1 MLALFA
7 SLWLCATVGLGCY
20 RYYHFDLDFQSHS
33 ALHGIS
39 GIQVCVVMLTT
50 IHFKF
55 IKVIKHLFLKV

>member
-1 MLALFA
+1 MLRLVLGLKSMLALFA

-39 GIQVCVVMLTT
+39 GIQVCLNASYYS
-50 IHFKF
+50 FK
-55 IKVIKHLFLKV
+55 VY